1 MKVKQLIAELQK
13 YDGELEAVYC
23 DRSRWGKKFY
33 IKMVS
38 PLQIC
43 PSVGNDENLILL
55 SDE

>member
-23 DRSRWGKKFY
+23 DRSSWGKKFY